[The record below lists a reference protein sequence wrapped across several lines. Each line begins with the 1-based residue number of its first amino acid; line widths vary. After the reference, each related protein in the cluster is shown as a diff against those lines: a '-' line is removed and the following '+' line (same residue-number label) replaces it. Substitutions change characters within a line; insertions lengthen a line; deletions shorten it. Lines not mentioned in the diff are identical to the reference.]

1 MIIRSVTANDR
12 AQWESLWQESVDG
25 ALRQDVVEHSF
36 HAITDKT
43 GAINALVAE
52 DEEGR
57 IIGLLHYV
65 VHPVAGCIQPVCYMQ
80 DLYVSPDAR
89 RQGVAKALVQELEQ
103 TAAANQY
110 DRIYW
115 LLDKANEGA
124 KDFYQNIGIQLEFGL
139 YIIPVG
145 MRERLHLPEKQIA

>member
-12 AQWESLWQESVDG
+12 AQWETLWQDSVDG
-25 ALRQDVVEHSF
+25 ALSQDVVEHSF

-52 DEEGR
+52 DEAGR

-89 RQGVAKALVQELEQ
+89 RQGVARALVRELEQ
-103 TAAANQY
+103 TAAANKY

-115 LLDKANEGA
+115 LLDKTNNGA